1 MVINT
6 VPTGVDTKGPEKD
19 WGKDLGVIT
28 RVSIELVAG
37 TAVGA
42 LLGYLADRMAGTAPW
57 LMVVGVILGTIAGFR
72 NIFRYLSGIDS
83 KKKD

>member
-1 MVINT
+1 MVET
-6 VPTGVDTKGPEKD
+6 LAQSGVGIKGPEKD

-42 LLGYLADRMAGTAPW
+42 LLGYLADRLAGTAPW
-57 LMVVGVILGTIAGFR
+57 LMIVGVFLGAIAGFR
-72 NIFRYLSGIDS
+72 NIFRYLSTFD
-83 KKKD
+83 K